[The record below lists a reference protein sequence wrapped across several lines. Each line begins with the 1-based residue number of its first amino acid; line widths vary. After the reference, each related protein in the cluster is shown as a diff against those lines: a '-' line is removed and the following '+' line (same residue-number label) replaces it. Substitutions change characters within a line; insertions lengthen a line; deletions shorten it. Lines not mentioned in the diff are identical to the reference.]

1 MAQDVLN
8 LQEESFERI
17 IKALSINS
25 PTIKEHFDRAVE
37 KITALSG
44 EWNDEDYQ
52 NLLNALNGLKTKLND
67 LDDNTQQMIAKAEY
81 SLEMIRSRP
90 QYNK

>member
-17 IKALSINS
+17 IKTLTFNS
-25 PTIKEHFDRAVE
+25 SSIKEHFDRAVE
-37 KITALSG
+37 KMTALSG
-44 EWNDEDYQ
+44 EWDDEDYQ
-52 NLLNALNGLKTKLND
+52 NLLNALKGLETKLND

-90 QYNK
+90 KYNK